1 MVSAIHTVPAIPHL
15 PIVGNIAALRADRLA
30 FFCHIQNTC
39 GELGIFHFG
48 SKPVL
53 MVGSPT
59 VIQEI
64 LVHNAHAAAKTDRLR
79 RLLQRTIG
87 NGLLTLEGQSHREQ
101 RRLLAPVFQ
110 PRALAPY
117 VSLIEKNT
125 TMMIATYGN
134 QVVNRQDTFRTLA
147 MTTIHQ
153 LIFGN
158 ALDDADQTTI
168 HASWTNITTFIN
180 DAMAQL
186 FMLPLWIPIPKY
198 TKFKQATANL
208 TSKLMDVIAQRR
220 ANPTTTD
227 IISLILNAT
236 NNQLTNEQI
245 RDHVLA
251 LFTAGHDPLAMALTW
266 IFVLLAAHQDSAEKV
281 VNEIENTPDPL
292 SDDVLQQFPYTLQC
306 IKEVLRL
313 YPPAYVF
320 TRRVICPIEISA
332 IGRLPIGLT
341 LGFSPYAIHRNE
353 HFFPNAEQFDP
364 DRWLPENEAL
374 RPRYSYLPFGAGPHQ
389 CLGMHLAMIQLQTMV
404 ITIIRHCGIPE
415 LIYDD
420 TIGITPTTVLEP
432 NKSIDIIFTKT
443 PQR

>member
-1 MVSAIHTVPAIPHL
+1 MLLTIPAIPHL
-15 PIVGNIAALRADRLA
+15 PIIGNIAALRANRLA
-30 FFCHIQNTC
+30 FFSHIQNTC

-53 MVGSPT
+53 MVGDPT
-59 VIQEI
+59 IIQEI
-64 LVHNAHAAAKTDRLR
+64 LVNNAHASAKTDRLR
-79 RLLQRTIG
+79 RLLKRTIG
-87 NGLLTLEGQSHREQ
+87 NGLLTLEGHPHREQ

-110 PRALAPY
+110 PKALAPY

-125 TMMIATYGN
+125 AMMISTHGN
-134 QVVNRQDTFRTLA
+134 KVVHCQNIFRTLA

-158 ALDDADQTTI
+158 DQDAADYTTL
-168 HASWTNITTFIN
+168 HEAWNEITSFIN

-186 FMLPLWIPIPKY
+186 FMLPLWMPLPKY
-198 TKFKQATANL
+198 IKFKQATEHL
-208 TSKLMDVIAQRR
+208 TSELMNVIVRR
-220 ANPTTTD
+220 RENPTNTD
-227 IISLILNAT
+227 IISLILRAT

-266 IFVLLAAHQDSAEKV
+266 IFIMLSSHHTIAEKLIH
-281 VNEIENTPDPL
+281 EIEQTSNPL
-292 SDDVLQQFPYTLQC
+292 SVDVLQQFPYTLQC

-320 TRRVICPIEISA
+320 TRRVINPIEIPS
-332 IGRLPIGLT
+332 IGISIGLT

-353 HFFPNAEQFDP
+353 RFFPNADQFDP
-364 DRWLPENEAL
+364 DRWLPEYEAL

-389 CLGMHLAMIQLQTMV
+389 CLGMHLSLIQLQTMV

-415 LIYDD
+415 LRYKG
-420 TIGITPTTVLEP
+420 TLGMKPTTVLEP
-432 NKSIDIIFTKT
+432 DQSIDIIFKNA
-443 PQR
+443 P